1 MLSRC
6 QTQRSSGCTKS
17 WVRKDDTSTRS
28 LIMTR
33 WISPNIAQ
41 PQRYG
46 PNIWQFPQKM
56 PSISSKHLFS
66 LFSKNPNFSHF
77 DTHTFLYLKTH
88 CKYLECIKLSNRVLS
103 ILGVLI
109 IQIEQIIFRDAS
121 RSSRNDHS
129 NQRVAIQP
137 CFSSKTTCNFINWP
151 ICCVCKTG

>member
-1 MLSRC
+1 MGFILSRC
-6 QTQRSSGCTKS
+6 HIQQSSGLHDS
-17 WVRKDDTSTRS
+17 GVRKDDTSTRS

-41 PQRYG
+41 QQRYG

-77 DTHTFLYLKTH
+77 DTHVFLYLKTH
-88 CKYLECIKLSNRVLS
+88 CKYLECIKLSNMVLS

-109 IQIEQIIFRDAS
+109 IQIEQIIFRDKH
-121 RSSRNDHS
+121 RSTRNGYN
-129 NQRVAIQP
+129 NQGVAIQP
-137 CFSSKTTCNFINWP
+137 CFNSEI
-151 ICCVCKTG
+151 ICYL